1 MLASTYN
8 DGGPMAYAYI
18 LDACRTPRGV
28 GKQGRGALAHLH
40 PQHLGATVLRAIAER
55 NTLDTADVD
64 DIIWGTSSQVSEQ
77 SGDLGRMAAL
87 DAGYDVRASGVTL
100 DRFCGSGITAN
111 NFAAAM
117 VMAGQEDLVIGG
129 GTEMMSLPKKGLL
142 PMGANNAHLQAIH
155 PQSHQGVCADAIASM
170 EGIDRRTLDELAA
183 ESQRRAEVAIKEG
196 RFDRSL
202 VPVSNLDG
210 SLALDHEEFPR
221 PGTTADSLASLPPSF
236 PAVADHRFADGVP
249 TFREL
254 INQKYPDL
262 EITHV
267 HHAGNSSGVVD
278 GAAAVLYASED
289 YVKAHGLKPRAR
301 VVASSN
307 MGDDPTLMLNAPVP
321 SARKILKRAG
331 MTLDDI
337 DLIEINEAFAVVAEK
352 FMRDLDVDRDKV
364 NVNGGAIAL
373 GHPIGATG
381 AILIGTVLD
390 ELERQDKQV
399 ALITMCAGG
408 GMAPAIIIERV

>member
-1 MLASTYN
+1 
-8 DGGPMAYAYI
+8 MADAYI
-18 LDACRTPRGV
+18 IDACRTPRGI
-28 GKQGRGALAHLH
+28 GKQGKGGLAHLH
-40 PQHLGATVLRAIAER
+40 PQHLAATVLKALAER
-55 NTLDTADVD
+55 NGFDTADVD
-64 DIIWGTSSQVSEQ
+64 DIIWGTSSQVCEQ

-117 VMAGQEDLVIGG
+117 VMAGHEDLVIGG

-142 PMGANNAHLQAIH
+142 PMGANNAHLQSIH

-170 EGIDRRTLDELAA
+170 EGIDRRPLDEHAA
-183 ESQRRAEVAIKEG
+183 ESQRRAEIAIKEG

-202 VPVSNLDG
+202 VPVHNLDG
-210 SLALDHEEFPR
+210 TLALDHEEFPR
-221 PGTTADSLASLPPSF
+221 PGTTADSLAALAPSF

-262 EITHV
+262 DITHV

-331 MTLDDI
+331 MTVDDI
-337 DLIEINEAFAVVAEK
+337 DLFEVNEAFAVVSEK
-352 FMRDLDVDRDKV
+352 FMRDLDLDRDKV
-364 NVNGGAIAL
+364 NVNGGAMAL

-390 ELERQDKQV
+390 ELERQDKQIGLV
-399 ALITMCAGG
+399 TMCAGG